1 MAQPIV
7 SFKDWKV
14 PCKNPAAGGQVIERQ
29 ADRVIIHTREQV
41 DRDDIQ
47 ALAQVIKANGEIG
60 PALVSTINL
69 TTPSGL
75 ECNQRLAGIWQS
87 ARDTGPS
94 AQVIKMVEEILARKA
109 G

>member
-1 MAQPIV
+1 MALV

-14 PCKNPAAGGQVIERQ
+14 PCKNPAAGGQVVERQ
-29 ADRVIIHTREQV
+29 ADRVIVHTREQI
-41 DRDDIQ
+41 DRADIQ
-47 ALAQVIKANGEIG
+47 KLAQVIKANGEIG

-69 TTPSGL
+69 GTSSGL
-75 ECNQRLAGIWQS
+75 ECNQRLAGLWQS

-94 AQVIKMVEEILARKA
+94 AQVLRMVEEILARRA